1 MTRQELWS
9 RIENKYG
16 DELNGAQ
23 WYESVDTIKLWF
35 NNFIDE
41 DKIPDCLRYLN
52 ESNVLATFI
61 NTCDQA
67 RLTRNQKPQYADCG
81 TPTLCFGLFA
91 WLQWFR
97 GYYYQT
103 SHTHTGIYTEAQGVY
118 RLDVLYRAISMLDD
132 IDPNLYMTI
141 NALAMLA
148 CISNMRGIAIGK
160 ALEGVGVREDVNTFL
175 EKTLEYVHPRVKGIP
190 KFTDWF
196 MKNIER
202 TSHKDLDCL
211 SGTSVELK
219 TNRNNMV
226 FALSEYS
233 ICACFKYQSRYYIC
247 KLKFAD
253 YLVEALEYFDDF
265 EYQSFIGNA
274 LQALCSLFGFW
285 TCFDAVVPDLDL
297 DIMDLAGT
305 EKTFYKFDDVVK
317 YFTEKH
323 PVQSKEVKL

>member
-9 RIENKYG
+9 RIEEKYS
-16 DELNGAQ
+16 DELNGTQ
-23 WYESVDTIKLWF
+23 WFNSVDTVKLWF

-41 DKIPDCLRYLN
+41 NKITDCLRYLD

-61 NTCDQA
+61 NKCDQEQV
-67 RLTRNQKPQYADCG
+67 TKNQKPQFADCS
-81 TPTLCFGLFA
+81 TPALCFGLFA

-103 SHTHTGIYTEAQGVY
+103 SHTHTGVYTEATGVY
-118 RLDVLYRAISMLDD
+118 RLDVLYRAISMLDT
-132 IDPNLYMTI
+132 INPNLYMTI

-148 CISNMRGIAIGK
+148 CISNMQ
-160 ALEGVGVREDVNTFL
+160 GVNMGTCLKQEDVREAVNTFL
-175 EKTLEYVHPRVKGIP
+175 EKTLEHVHPRVKGIP
-190 KFTDWF
+190 KFTEWF
-196 MKNIER
+196 IRNIER
-202 TSHKDLDCL
+202 TSHRDLDCL

-219 TNRNNMV
+219 TNRNNLM
-226 FALSEYS
+226 FALSEDS
-233 ICACFKYQSRYYIC
+233 ICVCFKYQSRYYVC

-253 YLVEALEYFDDF
+253 YLVDALQYFDDF

-274 LQALCSLFGFW
+274 LQALCGILGFW
-285 TCFDAVVPDLDL
+285 TCYEAVVPDLDL
-297 DIMDLAGT
+297 DVMDLAGT

-323 PVQSKEVKL
+323 LIQK